1 MQLPP
6 EEADFY
12 TDEAGRVVFTE
23 AWHLKR
29 GYCCGNGCRHCPYGH
44 RNVPSA
50 KTGAPFFDLVYEIV
64 RMVPRGR
71 VTTFGAVARA
81 AGMRMSARTV
91 GWALGICGGAHP
103 AVPAH
108 RVVNRL
114 GVLSGRHHFA
124 TPFLMQELLE
134 QEGVRVE
141 NDTVMDFKKLFWE
154 PGM

>member
-1 MQLPP
+1 M
-6 EEADFY
+6 
-12 TDEAGRVVFTE
+12 DEQGRVVFTE

-44 RNVPSA
+44 RNVPSE
-50 KTGAPFFDLVYEIV
+50 KTGAPFFDKVYEIV
-64 RMVPRGR
+64 RTVPRGR

-81 AGMRMSARTV
+81 AGMRSSARTV
-91 GWALGICGGAHP
+91 GWALSLCGGARP
-103 AVPAH
+103 PVPAH

-141 NDTVMDFKKLFWE
+141 DDTVADFKKLFWE
-154 PGM
+154 PGA